1 MISLRPV
8 IWQCTRYV
16 TSKSSFTAIARTVNS
31 VEFLQIQNENNNNFS
46 IRGIANDDYEEN
58 FVKGCE
64 YYEKNYQNFI
74 ETRQRNFTSTYGLL
88 GKAVFLNNPNSL
100 YFIRPEEKPTKYVQ
114 EFIENVE
121 NTKFITS
128 DADIP
133 DKFEIWK
140 RPDDLSHLLNWL
152 FENKELEETIFIIYL
167 KFIDKASCS
176 SLKIF
181 DSRKNPIPHLH
192 LLYEWFEVK
201 EGLKA
206 NSKIVSFDS
215 IRLHIISQKHNNW
228 SNSFRYPRK
237 FIELAMETIEDFSP
251 EEYLFLLYIC
261 GFYGNIPGS
270 KRHTSTAMILQKYK
284 ANQCAQDWQTWNILE
299 RSLACHVL
307 QLCRIKLNFRGCE
320 SLKECIKSSFM
331 SLPDDVIGKK
341 KNCLKKVLSISHLIN
356 TDCFSFINSIQKMK
370 LCHL

>member
-8 IWQCTRYV
+8 IWQFTRYV
-16 TSKSSFTAIARTVNS
+16 TPKRSFTAIARTVNS
-31 VEFLQIQNENNNNFS
+31 VEEFLQIQNENNNNFF

-88 GKAVFLNNPNSL
+88 GRAVFLNNPNSRC
-100 YFIRPEEKPTKYVQ
+100 FIRSEEKPTKYVQ

-128 DADIP
+128 DNDIP

-152 FENKELEETIFIIYL
+152 FENKELEENIFFSYL
-167 KFIDKASCS
+167 KFINKASCS

-201 EGLKA
+201 EGLKI
-206 NSKIVSFDS
+206 NNKIISFDS

-228 SNSFRYPRK
+228 SISDGGFKYPRK
-237 FIELAMETIEDFSP
+237 FIELAMENIEDFSP

-261 GFYGNIPGS
+261 GFYGHIPGS

-341 KNCLKKVLSISHLIN
+341 KNCLKKVLPFHI
-356 TDCFSFINSIQKMK
+356 
-370 LCHL
+370 